1 MASGKRLTGLVLVIL
16 GAIGS
21 VVCLAGV
28 VGVWI
33 VGSRVQQVN
42 SELFRQADELVVQVD
57 RRVVQ
62 SRDAVVWT
70 REQADDLLQALRDS
84 AKDLLFAERV
94 ASLPEIDDLERR
106 LVSAMERADGLIQVS
121 VSTAE
126 LIEQLLATIGVIA
139 SARNV
144 ELKKDTSELTATIR
158 STRESLANASER
170 LAGVQRGLAE
180 IRQKREVDVHL
191 KQIAKL
197 SLGIVAKLDI
207 VQEQLAT
214 LRNRL
219 EETRSRLGQLQGKIR
234 LWVFAGQCLIV
245 LLILWFGAAQYCLLL
260 QGWRVLRSLPAPG

>member
-1 MASGKRLTGLVLVIL
+1 MVIL

-62 SRDAVVWT
+62 ARDAVVWT
-70 REQADDLLQALRDS
+70 REQADDLKQALRDS
-84 AKDLLFAERV
+84 AKDLLFTERV

-170 LAGVQRGLAE
+170 LVGVQRGLAE

-197 SLGIVAKLDI
+197 LLGIVAKLDI

-219 EETRSRLGQLQGKIR
+219 EETRNRLGQLQSKIR
-234 LWVFAGQCLIV
+234 VGVFAGQCLIA
-245 LLILWFGAAQYCLLL
+245 LLIVWFGAAQYCLLL
-260 QGWRVLRSLPAPG
+260 QGWRVLRSPPAPG